1 MSLGPYMY
9 ACNIINT
16 KIISIKNYNN
26 VGKKKV
32 KCHLSCVMCTLSF
45 FTCHLSPHICHL
57 SPDTCH
63 LSPVTFHLTT
73 TLCSFSCCES
83 PRNFDDWASGG
94 LVSDRVKKP
103 NFFGPIFPF
112 LLIFTSGR
120 TSLAPIKKIH
130 RGDIRPTYGPHPA
143 ILHNALQIP
152 KQMSKPRKLSKLKN
166 SAVQRTG
173 SPIGDLGRN
182 YASIAKLV
190 AFKLFFCI

>member
-1 MSLGPYMY
+1 MY

-32 KCHLSCVMCTLSF
+32 KCHLSCVMCPLSF
-45 FTCHLSPHICHL
+45 LTCHLSPDICHL

-94 LVSDRVKKP
+94 LVSDRVKKNKFLWP
-103 NFFGPIFPF
+103 NFSFPSHFYFRKNLSRSNKKDTQRGPTLLYCTMHSKSQNRFQNPENFPN
-112 LLIFTSGR
+112 L
-120 TSLAPIKKIH
+120 KI
-130 RGDIRPTYGPHPA
+130 
-143 ILHNALQIP
+143 
-152 KQMSKPRKLSKLKN
+152 
-166 SAVQRTG
+166 VQCKEQG
-173 SPIGDLGRN
+173 HL
-182 YASIAKLV
+182 
-190 AFKLFFCI
+190 